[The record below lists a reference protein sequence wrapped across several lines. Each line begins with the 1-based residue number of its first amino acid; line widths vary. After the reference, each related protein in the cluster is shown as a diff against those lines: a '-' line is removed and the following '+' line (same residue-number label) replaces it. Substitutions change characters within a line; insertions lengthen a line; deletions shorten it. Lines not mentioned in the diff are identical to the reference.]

1 MAPKFGSSRPKIGRE
16 SSSQA
21 FGVKDGAMDMPGFI
35 RTWSTHYNGSFSIS
49 TVVSSVYDSTCQ
61 ATHSSPETCMVRV
74 RVYMCWSGECFHEW
88 KVHLWRLSAGQ
99 FLWLG
104 CYWYVLVGFFFGQTT
119 RRTTLSDSFVDH
131 CFSTGRMENG
141 LISTLQWWPPEGAI
155 GAEWDSQHIPHK
167 MVVYSCISSMKSVK
181 IKMIADF
188 HFFWWWWWWYSSSN
202 SDTTR

>member
-1 MAPKFGSSRPKIGRE
+1 MAPKFGSSRPKIGAGIFF
-16 SSSQA
+16 SSLWSEGRRHGHA
-21 FGVKDGAMDMPGFI
+21 WIYSDMI
-35 RTWSTHYNGSFSIS
+35 YTLHGSFSIS

-88 KVHLWRLSAGQ
+88 KVYICDGFPQ
-99 FLWLG
+99 DNFFGLG

-119 RRTTLSDSFVDH
+119 RRTTLNDSFVDH

-155 GAEWDSQHIPHK
+155 GSW
-167 MVVYSCISSMKSVK
+167 V
-181 IKMIADF
+181 
-188 HFFWWWWWWYSSSN
+188 
-202 SDTTR
+202 R